1 MPGEEKELKSFDSE
15 GALTNS
21 NIIFEYFKKYN
32 VLTTSQINFKI
43 GQPILIMRHLNSA
56 KSLGK
61 RTWLVVKLIHTRS
74 IEECFCKHTAN
85 YMLHYR
91 DVSSV
96 GQIP

>member
-1 MPGEEKELKSFDSE
+1 MPGEEKELKSFESE

-43 GQPILIMRHLNSA
+43 VSKPILIMRHLNSA

-61 RTWLVVKLIHTRS
+61 RT
-74 IEECFCKHTAN
+74 
-85 YMLHYR
+85 
-91 DVSSV
+91 
-96 GQIP
+96 